1 MFRLKSSE
9 SLARFLYQKTL
20 HNNSMAYSI
29 GYYDPCSHLN
39 KAFSQYPC
47 DRGSYLSFPFISNLV
62 YANVFGVSRKIG
74 LGQKVCGF
82 STSGSS
88 RSSDCSKFF
97 VRASLWPRG
106 FASDLEQGNGDA
118 TLVKVDDGGL
128 NGSPAT
134 PLGFRDQRFS
144 EKIVVAVD
152 VDEGMYAIV
161 YVCSYPF
168 LFYDMSSIL
177 YNLILL
183 YGIMKTKSKILII
196 CSGFTV

>member
-183 YGIMKTKSKILII
+183 YGIMKTTCKI
-196 CSGFTV
+196 